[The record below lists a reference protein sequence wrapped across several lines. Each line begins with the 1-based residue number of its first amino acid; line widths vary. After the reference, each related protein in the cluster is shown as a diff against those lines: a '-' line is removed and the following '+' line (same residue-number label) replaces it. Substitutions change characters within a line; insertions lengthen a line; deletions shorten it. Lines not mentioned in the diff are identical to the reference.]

1 MGAVLVVA
9 AIIGIFFAVGL
20 IVGGITV
27 IALPVLRERRSQ
39 RRDRR
44 EPGDNVVQ
52 AEYGPTVPDG
62 TGPDEAAPD
71 DRPGWPGDRPERT
84 DQ

>member
-9 AIIGIFFAVGL
+9 AVIGIFFAVGL
-20 IVGGITV
+20 IVGGIAV

-39 RRDRR
+39 RSDRR
-44 EPGDNVVQ
+44 KPRDNAVQ
-52 AEYGPTVPDG
+52 TEYDPVVPDG

-71 DRPGWPGDRPERT
+71 DRSGWPGDRPERT